1 MDNRRMDLFINDVLQ
16 GTLAENLTQPL
27 YFCIDFGWPG
37 QVGKSQPRADVMCA
51 RCDVTGIGQNG

>member
-1 MDNRRMDLFINDVLQ
+1 MDLFINDVLQ